1 MFYVPILVSLML
13 ILFLFYGL
21 KGMPALVGM
30 LSGNKVL
37 FLDQV
42 NLTQIKSGLYLG
54 NYIVLSTSEERD
66 ELSFL
71 FR

>member
-1 MFYVPILVSLML
+1 ML

-54 NYIVLSTSEERD
+54 NYIVLSNE
-66 ELSFL
+66 
-71 FR
+71 